1 MSPVEVGLLTLVL
14 MLLFI
19 WLGFHVG
26 VVLALLS
33 FLGVWAIK
41 GQFAIANKMLA
52 LATYDAIASHVFGVI
67 PLFVLMGL
75 LVSEADIG
83 RDAFAL
89 AHRFFRRLRGG
100 LGVATVAANALFAA
114 ITGISIASAAVFTK
128 VAVPE
133 MLRFG
138 YSPRFSV
145 GVVAGSSV
153 LGMLIPP
160 SLLLIVYGLLS
171 EQSIGALFIAG
182 VIPGILLAVAF
193 GLLILGLA
201 RFRPDFVMSRLAE
214 VETHAA
220 ESGSFRVLI
229 PIGILVALV
238 LGGIYG
244 GFVTPTEAGA
254 VGALGALI
262 LALAKRRL
270 SWEGLWRVL
279 VETGH
284 VTVSVSFL
292 LIAASLY
299 SRMLTLS
306 GLPQALLGAVGGT
319 DWGFPALLIAYLV
332 VLVTLGTVLDSTS
345 ILLVT
350 VPLALPVMAGF
361 GVDLVW
367 FGIVTVVAIEI
378 GLLTPPLGLSVYVI
392 HGSLDDDR
400 ISLSD
405 VFVGAAPFALVML
418 VILAALAM
426 FPALS
431 LAPLR

>member
-1 MSPVEVGLLTLVL
+1 VSPVEVGLLTLFF
-14 MLLFI
+14 MLILI

-83 RDAFAL
+83 RDAFSL
-89 AHRFFRRLRGG
+89 AHRLLGRFRGG
-100 LGVATVAANALFAA
+100 LGIATVAANTLFAA

-138 YSPRFSV
+138 YTPRFSV

-171 EQSIGALFIAG
+171 EQSIGALFLAG
-182 VIPGILLAVAF
+182 IVPGLLLAAAF
-193 GLLILGLA
+193 AALILGLA
-201 RFRPDFVMSRLAE
+201 HFRPELVQREPAE
-214 VETHAA
+214 VTDSEAA
-220 ESGSFRVLI
+220 AHPVRVLL
-229 PIGILVALV
+229 PIAALVTLV

-244 GFVTPTEAGA
+244 GFFTPMEAGA
-254 VGALGALI
+254 VGALGALSI
-262 LALAKRRL
+262 ALAKRKL
-270 SWEGLWRVL
+270 SWQSLWRVL

-284 VTVSVSFL
+284 VTVAVSFL

-299 SRMLTLS
+299 ARMLTLS
-306 GLPQALLGAVGGT
+306 GIPQALLGALAGT
-319 DWGFPALLIAYLV
+319 EWGFPAMLIAYLAILIV
-332 VLVTLGTVLDSTS
+332 LGTVLDSTS

-350 VPLALPVMAGF
+350 VPLALPLMGEF
-361 GVDLVW
+361 DVDLVW

-392 HGSLDDDR
+392 HGSLDDER
-400 ISLSD
+400 IALAD
-405 VFVGAAPFALVML
+405 VFWGAAPFALVML
-418 VILAALAM
+418 VVLVALTL
-426 FPALS
+426 FPMLS